1 MTDYEKLL
9 SMIRRGWSHSVYE
22 WKGVIS
28 SWPTIPYGF
37 ELSRVSCLSTV
48 LEYPRGSGRYLSIY
62 EYSPK
67 VELYDDSELCFFEP
81 DGVNPSDLEILK
93 LEPLSFA
100 AWVSQ
105 HIGLGRKTPV
115 EISPRLFKLP
125 ADGHHVFLGAESS
138 AAGCIA
144 QIQQVI
150 NTNGKGCIFITI
162 SPYSKISTV
171 EAAAKDIHLFP
182 IDAIIQVN
190 ETGVAEKCN
199 LYEIIG
205 NLGRAMTKNAIDLQL
220 PKDAKWEDI
229 RMEISTLDTVDV
241 RNPDMLRDKIRFSFV
256 RNDIVY
262 AQSSPRFVRDL
273 HHRLHSGNAVTAL
286 WILMREYARGEGK
299 RDAAKTPAKRD
310 TDNTNRCEL
319 AKVLKELIG
328 LTEAPFRQT
337 RPSRTK
343 FTVYFNN
350 F

>member
-1 MTDYEKLL
+1 MTDYAGLL
-9 SMIRRGWSHSVYE
+9 SMIRKGWSHSVYE

-37 ELSRVSCLSTV
+37 DFSRVASQAIM
-48 LEYPRGSGRYLSIY
+48 LEYPHRSGRYLPVS
-62 EYSPK
+62 ENSPT
-67 VELYDDSELCFFEP
+67 VELYDESEMCFFKP
-81 DGVNPSDLEILK
+81 DGVNPSDLDIME
-93 LEPLSFA
+93 LEKRSFA
-100 AWVSQ
+100 LWASQ
-105 HIGLGRKTPV
+105 HIGLGRKAPV
-115 EISPRLFKLP
+115 EVSKGLFKLP
-125 ADGHHVFLGAESS
+125 TEGHHVFLGLEAS
-138 AAGCIA
+138 ASGCIS
-144 QIQQVI
+144 QIHQVI
-150 NTNGKGCIFITI
+150 QTNGTGCILI
-162 SPYSKISTV
+162 SLCPHTNISTV

-205 NLGRAMTKNAIDLQL
+205 NLGRGMTKSTIDLQL

-241 RNPDMLRDKIRFSFV
+241 CNPDMLRDKIRFSLV
-256 RNDIVY
+256 RNDIVL